1 MWTHQLLQPLP
12 PHNLFHSSYSP
23 SNLTKNSSFAK
34 LNSTHNIKT
43 HNEIVN
49 STIITL
55 EDLPPNALRRMKG
68 EEWIG
73 GFSLGVDLGM
83 ARTGLALS
91 RGYSVRPLT
100 VTTIS
105 FT

>member
-1 MWTHQLLQPLP
+1 V
-12 PHNLFHSSYSP
+12 S
-23 SNLTKNSSFAK
+23 
-34 LNSTHNIKT
+34 
-43 HNEIVN
+43 

-55 EDLPPNALRRMKG
+55 EELPPNALRRKKE

-91 RGYSVRPLT
+91 KGYSVRPLT
-100 VTTIS
+100 VTTIPLS
-105 FT
+105 FAFTESIVIMLFCVFRFYVIGITWVFV